1 MIYSYSIEKSS
12 ICIKKD
18 IAKQTGFT
26 KLTMTGLKTMQFFR
40 KYVYAIWQFN
50 SFWCQFNYALQH
62 NFDYVV
68 FLFIVVKALIFEF
81 ACGVFHLFPQ
91 CIYVWCLRLNVREC
105 LQVLQCLFEVC
116 KKCVR
121 KDALNYVETLYSL
134 ILLHFRKVL
143 SSFSILYFCQ
153 AVFLFL

>member
-26 KLTMTGLKTMQFFR
+26 KLTMR
-40 KYVYAIWQFN
+40 
-50 SFWCQFNYALQH
+50 
-62 NFDYVV
+62 
-68 FLFIVVKALIFEF
+68 
-81 ACGVFHLFPQ
+81 
-91 CIYVWCLRLNVREC
+91 CLRLNVREC

-121 KDALNYVETLYSL
+121 KDALNYVETLYT
-134 ILLHFRKVL
+134 
-143 SSFSILYFCQ
+143 
-153 AVFLFL
+153 